1 MKKIIA
7 TVLAMVMALALCTTA
22 MAATTYGDFYKWDG
36 GWVKQNMDGVTIS
49 YTAASESKTDG
60 KLTSAT
66 RGYFTL
72 TGGANAGDYVEVPAA
87 DAKYQLTVDGT
98 VKYLDMVNDA
108 TARYTKIGSKIDLGT
123 KCGDYTVVT
132 TGDTLYKDTDGKIY
146 VTYSGIGN
154 ADGIVN
160 MLVDGKIVAVLAA
173 TKGTEDHNYGIVAHV
188 FELVSSTKDAN
199 GVVTGTA
206 KCKNCTQTANV
217 TNKTNVIPVGY
228 SSQLVD
234 GSTDVYAYWTT
245 SGSTTGTT
253 TGTKPSPK
261 TFDAGIAMYVGMALT
276 SVAGSAVVIGKK
288 KEF

>member
-36 GWVKQNMDGVTIS
+36 GWVKQNMDGVSIS

-60 KLTSAT
+60 KLVSAT

-72 TGGANAGDYVEVPAA
+72 TGDNAGTYVEVPAA

-98 VKYLDMVNDA
+98 VKYLDKVNDA
-108 TARYTKIGSKIDLGT
+108 TTAYTKIGSKIDLGT
-123 KCGDYTVVT
+123 KCGDYAVVT
-132 TGDTLYKDTDGKIY
+132 TGNTLYKDADGKVY
-146 VTYSGIGN
+146 VAGANVTGDVS
-154 ADGIVN
+154 
-160 MLVDGKIVAVLAA
+160 MLVDGKLVSVKAA
-173 TKGTEDHNYGIVAHV
+173 NETTDYTVVKHV

-228 SSQLVD
+228 SSQTVE
-234 GSTDVYAYWTT
+234 GSNDVYAYWTT

-253 TGTKPSPK
+253 NTTKPSPK

>member
-36 GWVKQNMDGVTIS
+36 GWVKQDMNGVSIS
-49 YTAASESKTDG
+49 YTAASEKKTDG
-60 KLTSAT
+60 KLVEAT

-72 TGGANAGDYVEVPAA
+72 TGTNAGTYVEVPAA

-98 VKYLDMVNDA
+98 VKYLDEVTDA
-108 TARYTKIGSKIDLGT
+108 AVAYNKVGSKIDVGT
-123 KCGDYTVVT
+123 KCGDYKLVGTEV
-132 TGDTLYKDTDGKIY
+132 DKALYKDTDGKIY
-146 VTYSGIGN
+146 VTFTGVTGT
-154 ADGIVN
+154 AN
-160 MLVDGKIVAVLAA
+160 MLVNGKIVAVKEA
-173 TKGTEDHNYGIVAHV
+173 TKEIDYTIVPHE
-188 FELVSSTKDAN
+188 FEVISTTKDAN
-199 GVVTGTA
+199 GVITGTA
-206 KCKNCTQTANV
+206 KCKNCPQTANV

-228 SSQLVD
+228 SSQLVA
-234 GSTDVYAYWTT
+234 GSNDVYAYWTT

-253 TGTKPSPK
+253 TNTNTSPK
-261 TFDAGIAMYVGMALT
+261 TFDAGIALYAAMALT

>member
-36 GWVKQNMDGVTIS
+36 GWVKQNMDGVSIS

-60 KLTSAT
+60 KLVSAT

-72 TGGANAGDYVEVPAA
+72 TNGDNAGTYVEVPAA

-98 VKYLDMVNDA
+98 VKYLDKVTDA
-108 TARYTKIGSKIDLGT
+108 NTPYTKIGSKIDLGT
-123 KCGDYTVVT
+123 KCGDYAVVT
-132 TGDTLYKDTDGKIY
+132 TGNTLYKDADGKVY
-146 VTYSGIGN
+146 VAGANVTG
-154 ADGIVN
+154 DVN
-160 MLVDGKIVAVLAA
+160 MLVDGKLVSVKAA
-173 TKGTEDHNYGIVAHV
+173 TETTDYTVVKHV

-253 TGTKPSPK
+253 NTTKPSPK
-261 TFDAGIAMYVGMALT
+261 TFDAGIAMYVGIALT

-288 KEF
+288 KEV

>member
-36 GWVKQNMDGVTIS
+36 GWVKQNMDGVSIS

-60 KLTSAT
+60 KLVSAT

-72 TGGANAGDYVEVPAA
+72 TNGDNAGTYVEVPAA

-98 VKYLDMVNDA
+98 VKYLDKVTDA
-108 TARYTKIGSKIDLGT
+108 NTPYTKIGSKIDLGT

-132 TGDTLYKDTDGKIY
+132 AGDTLYKDADGKIY
-146 VTYSGIGN
+146 VTYSGIG
-154 ADGIVN
+154 DTGIVN
-160 MLVDGKIVAVLAA
+160 MLVDGKIVAVKAA
-173 TKGTEDHNYGIVAHV
+173 DKGTAEHNYGVVAHV

-253 TGTKPSPK
+253 NTTKPSPK

>member
-60 KLTSAT
+60 KLMSAT
-66 RGYFTL
+66 RGYFRL

-98 VKYLDMVNDA
+98 VKYLDKVTDA
-108 TARYTKIGSKIDLGT
+108 AVAYTKIGSKIDLGT
-123 KCGDYTVVT
+123 KCGDYAVVT
-132 TGDTLYKDTDGKIY
+132 TGNTLYKDADGKVY
-146 VTYSGIGN
+146 VAGANVTGDVS
-154 ADGIVN
+154 
-160 MLVDGKIVAVLAA
+160 MLVDGKLVSVKAA
-173 TKGTEDHNYGIVAHV
+173 NETTDYTVVKHV

-228 SSQLVD
+228 SSQTVE
-234 GSTDVYAYWTT
+234 GSDDVYAYWTT

-253 TGTKPSPK
+253 NTTKPPPRPLTLVS
-261 TFDAGIAMYVGMALT
+261 LCT
-276 SVAGSAVVIGKK
+276 SVWL
-288 KEF
+288 

>member
-36 GWVKQNMDGVTIS
+36 GWVKQNMDGVSIS

-60 KLTSAT
+60 KLVSAT

-72 TGGANAGDYVEVPAA
+72 TGDNAGTYVEVPAA

-98 VKYLDMVNDA
+98 VKYLDKVTDA
-108 TARYTKIGSKIDLGT
+108 TAAYTKTGSKIDLGT

-132 TGDTLYKDTDGKIY
+132 PDDTLYKDADGKIY
-146 VTYSGIGN
+146 VTYSGIGST
-154 ADGIVN
+154 DIVN
-160 MLVDGKIVAVLAA
+160 MLVDGKIVAVKAA
-173 TKGTEDHNYGIVAHV
+173 TKGTEAHNYGIVAHV
-188 FELVSSTKDAN
+188 FELVSSTKDSA

-234 GSTDVYAYWTT
+234 GSNDVYAYWTT
-245 SGSTTGTT
+245 GSTTTPSTGT
-253 TGTKPSPK
+253 TKPSPK

>member
-7 TVLAMVMALALCTTA
+7 TVLAMVIALALCTTA

-36 GWVKQNMDGVTIS
+36 GWVKQNMDGVSIS

-60 KLTSAT
+60 KLVSAT

-72 TGGANAGDYVEVPAA
+72 TNGDNAGTYVEVPAA

-98 VKYLDMVNDA
+98 VKYLDKVNDA
-108 TARYTKIGSKIDLGT
+108 TTPYTKIGSKIDLGT
-123 KCGDYTVVT
+123 KCGDYAVVR
-132 TGDTLYKDTDGKIY
+132 TGDTLYKDADGKVY
-146 VTYSGIGN
+146 VAGANVAG
-154 ADGIVN
+154 DVH
-160 MLVDGKIVAVLAA
+160 MLVDGKLVSVKAA
-173 TKGTEDHNYGIVAHV
+173 TETTDYTVVKHV
-188 FELVSSTKDAN
+188 FELVSSAKDAN

-228 SSQLVD
+228 SSQTVD
-234 GSTDVYAYWTT
+234 GSDDVYAYWTT

-253 TGTKPSPK
+253 NTTKPSPK